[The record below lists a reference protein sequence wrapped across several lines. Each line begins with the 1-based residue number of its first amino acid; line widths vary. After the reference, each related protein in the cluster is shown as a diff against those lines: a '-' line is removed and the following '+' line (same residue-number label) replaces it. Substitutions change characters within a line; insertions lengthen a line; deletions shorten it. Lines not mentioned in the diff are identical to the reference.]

1 MSKAVVTEAV
11 EGKIK
16 IYGHGELWLTPVEA
30 FNLAS
35 ELMEV
40 AKRAKEQIKDARI
53 EK

>member
-1 MSKAVVTEAV
+1 MTIEAV
-11 EGKIK
+11 EGKVK

-35 ELMEV
+35 ELIEA
-40 AKRAKEQIKDARI
+40 AKRAKEQIKGARI